1 MSEHERSFGEVLHT
15 LREKKDVTL
24 RELARKI
31 EVSAPFLSDVE
42 KGRRAPLTAERL
54 EAVVL
59 ALNLDKAEERELY
72 DAAGKQ
78 RNTIAPDLPDY
89 IMEHEYV
96 SAALRTARDLDAGD
110 EEAQRVILCINLNS
124 NILLTGSLSF
134 QIRSW
139 IR

>member
-42 KGRRAPLTAERL
+42 KGRRAPLTADRL

-59 ALNLDKAEERELY
+59 ALNLDKTEERELY

-78 RNTIAPDLPDY
+78 
-89 IMEHEYV
+89 
-96 SAALRTARDLDAGD
+96 
-110 EEAQRVILCINLNS
+110 
-124 NILLTGSLSF
+124 
-134 QIRSW
+134 
-139 IR
+139 

>member
-1 MSEHERSFGEVLHT
+1 MADQEKSFGEVLHL

-31 EVSAPFLSDVE
+31 NVSAPFLSDVE

-54 EAVVL
+54 EAVVS

-72 DAAGKQ
+72 DAAGRQ
-78 RNTIAPDLPDY
+78 RKTIAPDLPDY

-96 SAALRTARDLDAGD
+96 SAALRTARDLDAG
-110 EEAQRVILCINLNS
+110 EEEWQKFIDDLKKRR
-124 NILLTGSLSF
+124 G
-134 QIRSW
+134 
-139 IR
+139 